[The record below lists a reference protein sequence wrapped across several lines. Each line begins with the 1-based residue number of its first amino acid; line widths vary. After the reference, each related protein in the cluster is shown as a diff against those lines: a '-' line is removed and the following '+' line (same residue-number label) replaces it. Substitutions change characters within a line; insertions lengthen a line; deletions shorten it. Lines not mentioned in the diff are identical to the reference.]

1 MSVYVDAK
9 DRPIPTASSSYVHK
23 TSTVFGS
30 VAVSAATSTR
40 GQQFASMPMTRK
52 AEREVTVTNKEPASA
67 R

>member
-9 DRPIPTASSSYVHK
+9 DWLITTASSRCAHK

-40 GQQFASMPMTRK
+40 GQQFELMPMTRK
-52 AEREVTVTNKEPASA
+52 AGSEGVADN
-67 R
+67 